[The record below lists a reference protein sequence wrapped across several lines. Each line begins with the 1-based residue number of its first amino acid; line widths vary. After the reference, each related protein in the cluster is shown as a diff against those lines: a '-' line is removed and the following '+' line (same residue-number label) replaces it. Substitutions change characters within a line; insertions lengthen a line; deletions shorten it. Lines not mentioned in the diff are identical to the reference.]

1 MDTKTL
7 TTHLPYIY
15 LLINP
20 SILQDTDLDVSI
32 LTVHLGKI
40 QFAQLSGSTGAA
52 LPDPGVTKQELQG
65 DDVPDM
71 SSSSADEYARYK
83 YLNGKIVRLKS

>member
-1 MDTKTL
+1 METKTL

-15 LLINP
+15 FLINP

-52 LPDPGVTKQELQG
+52 LPDPGEELQG